1 MKNANEMNKSKE
13 ISPVRWILGSLAAVT
28 LYFQTN
34 LADPFN
40 SPKSW
45 LIYLFAAWLIGYA
58 ITYRRIIQSNKVL
71 KITFYLNI
79 LFLFSMLISVIFTD
93 FKYTAFF
100 GDTMRRN
107 GFISY
112 LSLIIIF
119 ISGSIFIR
127 LFNIKRLYL
136 TTYLI
141 SAIIIVYAF
150 MQSSGKDF
158 VKWNNPYNSI
168 IGTVGN
174 PNFASALMAIMG
186 VMVFSSLFVS
196 NIASHYKL
204 FAVAATPA
212 LLFLIYKSQSR
223 QGLIAY
229 LLGIGVFFIIFLF
242 GRKRILGI
250 VAFSIG
256 AVAFIFSL
264 LGMLQIGP
272 LQNLLYKPSVSVR
285 GYYWRAAIEMF
296 KDNPVFGVGIDR
308 YGAYF
313 KQYREVGYP
322 LSYGFDITSSNA
334 HNTFLQFFATGG
346 ILLGTSYLL
355 LNLYIFRRAVIGLK
369 NFTGSNKLYLAGIF
383 SSWIAFHAQSLI
395 SIDNVGVSIW
405 GWVLGSSIIGL
416 SISNGVD
423 SVDDRKVFS
432 GKRNEINLQR
442 VLISGSTFAVAV
454 LLVSFLY
461 RAESNTYFG
470 KANFNL
476 QDAATRI
483 AFQNQQVKI
492 IETQIIDPTYSMSA
506 AMDLIQAGFI
516 DDGLMAAEKIHT
528 NDYRNLDAINV
539 LALTYQN
546 TNQFEKAIYYRLKMA
561 KLDPWNAANFLEL
574 GKLYKIQGNI
584 VGSKEVLDKIISIAP
599 NHPIAVQAK
608 MELVD

>member
-1 MKNANEMNKSKE
+1 MKRAAEMNESKE
-13 ISPVRWILGSLAAVT
+13 ISPVRWLLVSLAAVT

-34 LADPFN
+34 IADPFN

-45 LIYLFAAWLIGYA
+45 LLYLFAAWLFGYA
-58 ITYRRIIQSNKVL
+58 ITYRRIIKSNKIL
-71 KITFYLNI
+71 KNTLYLNI
-79 LFLFSMLISVIFTD
+79 FFLFSMLIAVVFTD

-112 LSLIIIF
+112 LSLVIIF

-127 LFNIKRLYL
+127 LFNIRKLYL
-136 TTYLI
+136 VTYLI
-141 SAIIIVYAF
+141 ATLTIVYAF
-150 MQSSGKDF
+150 IQSSGKDF

-168 IGTVGN
+168 IVTVGN

-186 VMVFSSLFVS
+186 VMIFSSLFMS
-196 NIASHYKL
+196 EIGSHYK
-204 FAVAATPA
+204 FFSAAATPA

-229 LLGIGVFFIIFLF
+229 LLGVSIFLIIYLF
-242 GRKRILGI
+242 GKQRNLGI
-250 VAFSIG
+250 LALLSGVVAVIL
-256 AVAFIFSL
+256 SL

-322 LSYGFDITSSNA
+322 LSYGFEITSSNA

-355 LNLYIFRRAVIGLK
+355 LNLYILKRAIISLK
-369 NFTGSNKLYLAGIF
+369 NFTGSNKMFIAGIF

-395 SIDNVGVSIW
+395 SIDNVGISIW

-416 SISNGVD
+416 SISNSVD
-423 SVDDRKVFS
+423 LADDRKVFS
-432 GKRNEINLQR
+432 GKKNEINLQR
-442 VLISGSTFAVAV
+442 VIVSGSTFALAA
-454 LLVSFLY
+454 LLISFLY

-483 AFQNQQVKI
+483 AFQNQQLKI
-492 IETQIIDPTYSMSA
+492 IQTPLIDPTYSISA

-516 DDGLMAAEKIHT
+516 DEGLLATEKIHT
-528 NDYRNLDAINV
+528 NDFRNLEAINV
-539 LALTYQN
+539 LAITYQS
-546 TNQFEKAIYYRLKMA
+546 TSQFEKAIYYRLKMA

-584 VGSKEVLDKIISIAP
+584 VGSKEMLDKIISIAP
-599 NHPIAVQAK
+599 NHPVAVQAK
-608 MELVD
+608 IDLVD

>member
-13 ISPVRWILGSLAAVT
+13 ISPVRWILSGLAVVT

-34 LADPFN
+34 LADPFS

-45 LIYLFAAWLIGYA
+45 ILYVVAAWLIGY
-58 ITYRRIIQSNKVL
+58 IINFRNIIKSNKVL
-71 KITFYLNI
+71 KNTFYITIAFI
-79 LFLFSMLISVIFTD
+79 LSIVTSLIFTD

-107 GFISY
+107 GFFSY
-112 LSLIIIF
+112 SSLAIIF

-127 LFNIKRLYL
+127 LFNIKRLYF

-141 SAIIIVYAF
+141 GAITIAYAF
-150 MQSSGKDF
+150 MQSSGRDF
-158 VKWNNPYNSI
+158 IKWNNPYNSI

-186 VMVFSSLFVS
+186 VIIFSSLFIFE
-196 NIASHYKL
+196 IASHFRL
-204 FAVAATPA
+204 FAAIATPA
-212 LLFLIYKSQSR
+212 ILFLIYKSQSR

-229 LLGIGVFFIIFLF
+229 LLGVGVFLIIYLLEKQ
-242 GRKRILGI
+242 RNLGI
-250 VAFSIG
+250 AASLSGVAI
-256 AVAFIFSL
+256 FIFSL

-272 LQNLLYKPSVSVR
+272 LQNILYKPSVSVR

-296 KDNPVFGVGIDR
+296 RDNPIFGVGIDR

-346 ILLGTSYLL
+346 ILLGTTYLI
-355 LNLYIFRRAVIGLK
+355 LNFYILRRAIIGLK
-369 NFTGSNKLYLAGIF
+369 NLKGNHKIFLAGIF

-405 GWVLGSSIIGL
+405 GWVLGGSIVGL
-416 SISNGVD
+416 SISEGSTTN
-423 SVDDRKVFS
+423 DDRKVFS
-432 GKRNEINLQR
+432 GKKNEINLQR
-442 VLISGSTFAVAV
+442 VSISSVMLAIAV
-454 LLVSFLY
+454 LLITFLY

-476 QDAATRI
+476 QDPATRV
-483 AFQNQQVKI
+483 AFENQQMKI
-492 IETQIIDPTYSMSA
+492 INTTLIDPTYAMSA

-516 DDGLMAAEKIHT
+516 DEGVREIEKIHT
-528 NDYRNLDAINV
+528 MDPRNLDAINV
-539 LALTYQN
+539 LALTYEK
-546 TNQFEKAIYYRLKMA
+546 TNNIEKAIYYRLKMA
-561 KLDPWNAANFLEL
+561 KLDQWNAVNYLDL
-574 GKLYKIQGNI
+574 GRLYKANGDIAKA
-584 VGSKEVLDKIISIAP
+584 KEMLDKIISFAS
-599 NHPIAVQAK
+599 NQPIAAQAK
-608 MELVD
+608 TELMN

>member
-1 MKNANEMNKSKE
+1 MNKSKE

-34 LADPFN
+34 VVDPFN

-45 LIYLFAAWLIGYA
+45 LLYIFSAWLIGYA
-58 ITYRRIIQSNKVL
+58 IAYRKIIQFNKVL

-79 LFLFSMLISVIFTD
+79 FFLFSMLISVIFTD
-93 FKYTAFF
+93 FKYTALF

-112 LSLIIIF
+112 LSLVIIF
-119 ISGSIFIR
+119 VSGSIFVR
-127 LFNIKRLYL
+127 LFNIKKLYSA
-136 TTYLI
+136 TYLI
-141 SAIIIVYAF
+141 GAVTIVYAF
-150 MQSSGKDF
+150 MQSSGNDF
-158 VKWNNPYNSI
+158 VNWNNPYNSI

-186 VMVFSSLFVS
+186 VMIFSSLFVS
-196 NIASHYKL
+196 EIASHYKF
-204 FAVAATPA
+204 FAAAATPA

-229 LLGIGVFFIIFLF
+229 LLGVSVFLIIYLF
-242 GRKRILGI
+242 GKQRNLGI
-250 VAFSIG
+250 VALISG
-256 AVAFIFSL
+256 VVVFILSV

-285 GYYWRAAIEMF
+285 GYYWRAAVEMF
-296 KDNPVFGVGIDR
+296 KDNPALGVGIDR
-308 YGAYF
+308 YGAFF

-334 HNTFLQFFATGG
+334 HNTFLQFYATGG
-346 ILLGTSYLL
+346 VLLGTSYLI

-369 NFTGSNKLYLAGIF
+369 NFTGSNKLLLAGVF
-383 SSWIAFHAQSLI
+383 SSWIAFHAQSLV
-395 SIDNVGVSIW
+395 SIDNLGISIW
-405 GWVLGSSIIGL
+405 GWVLGGSIIGL
-416 SISNGVD
+416 SISNGID
-423 SVDDRKVFS
+423 SSDDRKIFS
-432 GKRNEINLQR
+432 GKKNEINLQR
-442 VLISGSTFAVAV
+442 VLISSSAFVFVLFLVA
-454 LLVSFLY
+454 FLY

-470 KANFNL
+470 KADFNL
-476 QDAATRI
+476 QDAASRI
-483 AFQNQQVKI
+483 AFQNQQIKI
-492 IETQIIDPTYSMSA
+492 INTQLIDPTYSMSA

-516 DDGLMAAEKIHT
+516 DDGLMATEKIHT

-546 TNQFEKAIYYRLKMA
+546 TNQVEKAIYYRLKMA
-561 KLDPWNAANFLEL
+561 ILDPWNAANFLEL
-574 GKLYKIQGNI
+574 GKLYKIQGNV
-584 VGSKEVLDKIISIAP
+584 VGSKEMLDKIILIAP

>member
-1 MKNANEMNKSKE
+1 MKNASEINRSKE

-34 LADPFN
+34 LADPFS

-45 LIYLFAAWLIGYA
+45 LLYGFAAWLMGYS
-58 ITYRRIIQSNKVL
+58 ITYRMVIQSNKVL
-71 KITFYLNI
+71 KTTFYLNMFFI
-79 LFLFSMLISVIFTD
+79 FSMLMSVIFTD
-93 FKYTAFF
+93 FKYTALF

-107 GFISY
+107 GFFSY
-112 LSLIIIF
+112 LSLVIIF

-127 LFNIKRLYL
+127 LFNVKQLYS

-141 SAIIIVYAF
+141 SAVTIIYAF
-150 MQSSGKDF
+150 MQSSGRDF

-196 NIASHYKL
+196 EMAFHYKL
-204 FAVAATPA
+204 FAAAATPA

-229 LLGIGVFFIIFLF
+229 LLGVSVFLIIYLF
-242 GRKRILGI
+242 GKHRNLGILAFLSGI
-250 VAFSIG
+250 VAF
-256 AVAFIFSL
+256 VLSL

-285 GYYWRAAIEMF
+285 GYYWRAAIEML
-296 KDNPVFGVGIDR
+296 KDNPIFGAGIDR
-308 YGAYF
+308 YAAFF

-346 ILLGTSYLL
+346 ILLGISYLI

-369 NFTGSNKLYLAGIF
+369 NFKGSNKLLLAGVF
-383 SSWIAFHAQSLI
+383 SSWLAFHAQSLI
-395 SIDNVGVSIW
+395 SIDNIGISIW

-416 SISNGVD
+416 SVSKSVD
-423 SVDDRKVFS
+423 SIDDRKVFS
-432 GKRNEINLQR
+432 GKKNEINLQR
-442 VLISGSTFAVAV
+442 VLISSSTFAIVV
-454 LLVSFLY
+454 ILVGFLY

-476 QDAATRI
+476 QDPATRI
-483 AFQNQQVKI
+483 AFQNQQIKI
-492 IETQIIDPTYSMSA
+492 INTRLIDPNYSISA

-516 DDGLMAAEKIHT
+516 NEGLIAIEEIHT

-539 LALTYQN
+539 LILTYQN
-546 TNQFEKAIYYRLKMA
+546 TNQFEKAIYYRVKMA
-561 KLDPWNAANFLEL
+561 RLDPWNAANFLEL

-584 VGSKEVLDKIISIAP
+584 VRSKEMLDKIISIAP
-599 NHPIAVQAK
+599 NHPIAVQSK
-608 MELVD
+608 IELAD

>member
-13 ISPVRWILGSLAAVT
+13 ISPVRWILSGLAVVT

-34 LADPFN
+34 LADPFS

-45 LIYLFAAWLIGYA
+45 ILYVVAAWLIGY
-58 ITYRRIIQSNKVL
+58 IINFRNIIKSNKVL
-71 KITFYLNI
+71 KNTFYITIAFI
-79 LFLFSMLISVIFTD
+79 LSIVTSLIFTD

-107 GFISY
+107 GFFSY
-112 LSLIIIF
+112 LSLAIIF

-127 LFNIKRLYL
+127 LFNIKRLYF

-141 SAIIIVYAF
+141 GAITIAYAL
-150 MQSSGKDF
+150 MQSSGRDF
-158 VKWNNPYNSI
+158 IKWNNPYNSI

-186 VMVFSSLFVS
+186 VIIFSSLFIFE
-196 NIASHYKL
+196 IASHFRL
-204 FAVAATPA
+204 FAAIATPA
-212 LLFLIYKSQSR
+212 ILFLIYKSQSR

-229 LLGIGVFFIIFLF
+229 LLGVGVFLIIYLLEKQ
-242 GRKRILGI
+242 RNLGI
-250 VAFSIG
+250 AASLSGVAI
-256 AVAFIFSL
+256 FIFSL

-272 LQNLLYKPSVSVR
+272 LQNILYKPSVSVR

-296 KDNPVFGVGIDR
+296 RDNPIFGVGIDR

-346 ILLGTSYLL
+346 ILLGTTYLI
-355 LNLYIFRRAVIGLK
+355 LNFYILRRAIIGLK
-369 NFTGSNKLYLAGIF
+369 NLKGNHKIFLAGIF

-405 GWVLGSSIIGL
+405 GWVLGGSIVGL
-416 SISNGVD
+416 SISEGSATN
-423 SVDDRKVFS
+423 DDRKVFS
-432 GKRNEINLQR
+432 GKKNEINLQR
-442 VLISGSTFAVAV
+442 VSISSVMLAIAV
-454 LLVSFLY
+454 LLVTFLY

-476 QDAATRI
+476 QDPATRV
-483 AFQNQQVKI
+483 AFENQQMKI
-492 IETQIIDPTYSMSA
+492 INTTLIDPTYAMSA

-516 DDGLMAAEKIHT
+516 DEGVREIEKIHT
-528 NDYRNLDAINV
+528 KDPRNLDAINV
-539 LALTYQN
+539 LALTYGK
-546 TNQFEKAIYYRLKMA
+546 TNNIEKAIYYRLKMA
-561 KLDPWNAANFLEL
+561 KLDQWNAVNYLEL
-574 GKLYKIQGNI
+574 GRLYKANGDIAKA
-584 VGSKEVLDKIISIAP
+584 KEMLDKIISFAS
-599 NHPIAVQAK
+599 NQPIAAQAK
-608 MELVD
+608 TELMN

>member
-1 MKNANEMNKSKE
+1 MKHASEINRSKE
-13 ISPVRWILGSLAAVT
+13 LSPVRWILGSWAAVT

-34 LADPFN
+34 LADPFS

-45 LIYLFAAWLIGYA
+45 LLYGFAAWLIGYS
-58 ITYRRIIQSNKVL
+58 ITYRMVIQSNKVL
-71 KITFYLNI
+71 KTTFYLNMFFI
-79 LFLFSMLISVIFTD
+79 FSMLMSVIFTD
-93 FKYTAFF
+93 FKYTALF

-112 LSLIIIF
+112 LSLVIIF

-127 LFNIKRLYL
+127 LFNVKQLYS

-141 SAIIIVYAF
+141 SAVTIVYAF
-150 MQSSGKDF
+150 MQSSGRDF

-196 NIASHYKL
+196 EMASHYKL
-204 FAVAATPA
+204 FAAAATPA

-229 LLGIGVFFIIFLF
+229 LLGVSVFLIIYIF
-242 GRKRILGI
+242 GKHRNLGI
-250 VAFSIG
+250 VTFLSG
-256 AVAFIFSL
+256 VVAFILSL

-285 GYYWRAAIEMF
+285 GYYWRAAIEML
-296 KDNPVFGVGIDR
+296 KDNPIFGVGIDR
-308 YGAYF
+308 YAAFF

-346 ILLGTSYLL
+346 ILLGTSYLI

-369 NFTGSNKLYLAGIF
+369 NFKGSNKLLLAGVF
-383 SSWIAFHAQSLI
+383 SSWLAFHAQSLI
-395 SIDNVGVSIW
+395 SIDNVGISIW

-416 SISNGVD
+416 SVSKSVD
-423 SVDDRKVFS
+423 SIDDRKVFS
-432 GKRNEINLQR
+432 GKKNEINLQR
-442 VLISGSTFAVAV
+442 VLISSSTFAIAV
-454 LLVSFLY
+454 ILVGFLY

-483 AFQNQQVKI
+483 AFQNQQIKI
-492 IETQIIDPTYSMSA
+492 INTRLIDPIYSISA
-506 AMDLIQAGFI
+506 AMDLIQVGFI
-516 DDGLMAAEKIHT
+516 NEGLVAIEEIHT

-546 TNQFEKAIYYRLKMA
+546 TNQFEKAIYYRVKMA
-561 KLDPWNAANFLEL
+561 RLDPWNAANFLEL

-584 VGSKEVLDKIISIAP
+584 VRSKEMLDKIISIAP